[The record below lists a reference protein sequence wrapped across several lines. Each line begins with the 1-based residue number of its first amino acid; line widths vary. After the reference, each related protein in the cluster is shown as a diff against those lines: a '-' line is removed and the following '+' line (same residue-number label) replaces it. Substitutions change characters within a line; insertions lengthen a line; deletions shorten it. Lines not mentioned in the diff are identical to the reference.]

1 MELSE
6 GLKTRT
12 SVRAFL
18 RKPVPR
24 ELIAD
29 ILAEAQQAPSSSN
42 QQPWHFHVITGKP
55 LALLTEQILAAHR
68 QNRKPYDPS
77 KGKTIPPLYVERT
90 KKLFRELRPFL
101 QKLGEEHR
109 AFIETGSLRLY
120 DAPVAVLLTL
130 HTSFPRNR
138 LMDIGMAA
146 QNLMLA
152 AHARGLGTCAIGL
165 VLYYEDIIRAALEL
179 APDCALA
186 LMIALGYPDSSSP
199 VNDFRSSREP
209 LADCV
214 SWLGFEEQGY

>member
-6 GLKTRT
+6 GLRTRT

-18 RKPVPR
+18 KKPVPR

-42 QQPWHFHVITGKP
+42 QQPWHFYVITGKP
-55 LALLTEQILAAHR
+55 LAELTEKILAAHHSD
-68 QNRKPYDPS
+68 RKPYDPS
-77 KGKTIPPLYVERT
+77 KGKTIPPKYVERT

-101 QKLGEEHR
+101 QMLGEDNR
-109 AFIETGSLRLY
+109 AFIETGSLRFY
-120 DAPVAVLLTL
+120 DAPVAFLLTL
-130 HTSFPRNR
+130 HASFPRSR

-179 APDCALA
+179 APDHDLA
-186 LMIALGYPDSSSP
+186 LMIALGYPDYGSP

-209 LADCV
+209 LSDCV
-214 SWLGFEEQGY
+214 FWLGFE